1 MVAILAS
8 FWHGPFSGAMF
19 VSGKV
24 FLKSRII
31 RPPSHTPGASK
42 HVLLTPYEDMPPR
55 GFLGQGTNAEPQ
67 LLQPLPGSCDFSDTR
82 CRGARGSTSISPSA
96 DMAAPLG
103 PLATGPDALNS
114 AEGMSK
120 TCIDFKSLAW
130 SFHDL
135 KEFPR
140 HQNAISQQ
148 QHLSLKTRGQI
159 NQIILTL

>member
-1 MVAILAS
+1 MGWPIFRGYVCFREGIPPIPDHKAGHFLGYWGE
-8 FWHGPFSGAMF
+8 FWPFPMTKL
-19 VSGKV
+19 VHPTNPD
-24 FLKSRII
+24 
-31 RPPSHTPGASK
+31 PPSHTPGASK
-42 HVLLTPYEDMPPR
+42 QVLLTPYEDMTPR

-120 TCIDFKSLAW
+120 RHIDIKSL
-130 SFHDL
+130 
-135 KEFPR
+135 
-140 HQNAISQQ
+140 
-148 QHLSLKTRGQI
+148 T
-159 NQIILTL
+159 